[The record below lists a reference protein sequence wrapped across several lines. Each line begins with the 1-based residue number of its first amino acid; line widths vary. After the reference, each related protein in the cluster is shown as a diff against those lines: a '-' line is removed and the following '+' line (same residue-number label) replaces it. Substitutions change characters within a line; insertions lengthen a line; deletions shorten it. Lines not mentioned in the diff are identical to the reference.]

1 MITTTL
7 FEKIEQWLNENKW
20 EYRSRENAG
29 IIEIDMGLKCELKQC
44 QVIVW
49 MKEGQCVVMGRVPIK
64 AEEDA
69 RERIAEYFC
78 RVNYGLYSG
87 HFDLN
92 YSDGEIR
99 YKTYLPES
107 TDPDAQRE
115 NIGETL
121 IRPAMMFDAYGPG
134 MMKVWRQEKDPAQA
148 MEEM

>member
-1 MITTTL
+1 MM
-7 FEKIEQWLNENKW
+7 
-20 EYRSRENAG
+20 A
-29 IIEIDMGLKCELKQC
+29 
-44 QVIVW
+44 
-49 MKEGQCVVMGRVPIK
+49 RVPIK

-115 NIGETL
+115 NIGEAL